1 MIELVFVYCLATNPT
16 SCVEKRDPFEDWS
29 SPVECMTQAQLLAQE
44 YLRAHPKEQLKRF
57 RCEVDVPKQESL

>member
-1 MIELVFVYCLATNPT
+1 
-16 SCVEKRDPFEDWS
+16 VEKRDPFEDWS